1 MIQLLGRHNGSSAK
15 QPSFLDPSLS
25 TPYEGYSATYAY
37 VRESNMQ
44 GERRDGG
51 GSKEKQSKAE
61 GTWKRVAGGQASL

>member
-1 MIQLLGRHNGSSAK
+1 MARRRSSRALWTRV
-15 QPSFLDPSLS
+15 SN
-25 TPYEGYSATYAY
+25 PYEGYSATYAY